1 MTDLCPTRNK
11 SFFSR
16 LIRQGFW
23 CIGNHHQ
30 CSDYRLVSDYRTDT
44 GPIIHR
50 YVYVRLSLRKKKKKE
65 IRHAGWSSTSWYHR
79 QQLDR
84 RQKYVAAYYDLLI
97 LAHILS
103 SSGIN
108 SMKLKRGFRI
118 DDSIIYFVHFTNSH
132 TYIMIWI
139 NSFTWKK
146 SRFLRS
152 NLISKFLKIHRSQI
166 LIFLKITANS
176 KPVIHTIDKNANTT
190 LLSSILFA
198 ETLIFAKEK
207 LSN

>member
-1 MTDLCPTRNK
+1 ML
-11 SFFSR
+11 
-16 LIRQGFW
+16 
-23 CIGNHHQ
+23 
-30 CSDYRLVSDYRTDT
+30 
-44 GPIIHR
+44 
-50 YVYVRLSLRKKKKKE
+50 RLSTRVGLSYRHWAHHSSIRVRSPLIAKKKKKKE
-65 IRHAGWSSTSWYHR
+65 IRHAGWSSTSWSHR